1 MLFNYRQVL
10 IAAAAATAFGALVL
24 SAPVNAE
31 ETISMGAILP
41 LTGANATAGEE
52 MRRGAVLAVEQVNAN
67 GGVLGKKFNLI
78 IEDSG
83 NNVTTALTATRKLVD
98 VDKVPVVTGEFS
110 SSITLPMAQYIVKQ
124 GMIHLNEASTSVKIR
139 ELGANAFSVVG
150 LEDKGNEFSSKD
162 VWDLGLR
169 NVAVIVPNNA
179 YGQGV
184 LHGFKDEFEKLGGT
198 VIAET
203 LYTMGQSS
211 YRRELQQLSRS
222 NPDAYVYTAY
232 GQESAV
238 INREA
243 KELGLRD
250 KPFYGILLSM
260 CVSDTPAD
268 IANGELGMETGSAQG
283 DVGKAFAAAFEAK
296 YGAPIKVSY
305 TAYVSDAV
313 MLTAAAINKAGSAD
327 PGAIRTALNEISK
340 EGSYVGITG
349 SIRFDENGQRVDP
362 PYAKLKV
369 EDGKIVPR

>member
-1 MLFNYRQVL
+1 MLLNYRQVL
-10 IAAAAATAFGALVL
+10 IAAATAFGALTL
-24 SAPVNAE
+24 SAPASAE

-139 ELGANAFSVVG
+139 ELGSNAFSVVG

-260 CVSDTPAD
+260 CVSDTPAE
-268 IANGELGMETGSAQG
+268 IANGQLGMETGGARG
-283 DVGKAFAAAFEAK
+283 DVGKTFAAAFEAK
-296 YGAPIKVSY
+296 YGTPIKVSY

-313 MLTAAAINKAGSAD
+313 MLTAAAINKAGSVD
-327 PGAIRTALNEISK
+327 PAAIRTALNEISA
-340 EGSYVGITG
+340 EGNYVGVTG
-349 SIRFDENGQRVDP
+349 SIQFDQDGQRVDP
-362 PYAKLKV
+362 PYAQLKV

>member
-1 MLFNYRQVL
+1 MLLNYRQVL
-10 IAAAAATAFGALVL
+10 IAAATAFGALAL
-24 SAPVNAE
+24 SPSASAE
-31 ETISMGAILP
+31 DAISMGAILP

-83 NNVTTALTATRKLVD
+83 NNVTTALNSTRKLVD

-110 SSITLPMAQYIVKQ
+110 SSITLPIAQYVVKQ

-139 ELGANAFSVVG
+139 ELGDNAFSVVG

-169 NVAVIVPNNA
+169 KVAVVVPNNA

-184 LHGFKDEFEKLGGT
+184 LHGFKTEFEKLGGT

-260 CVSDTPAD
+260 CVSDTPAE
-268 IANGELGMETGSAQG
+268 IANGQLGMETGSVQG
-283 DVGKAFAAAFEAK
+283 DVGKAFATAFEAK

-313 MLTAAAINKAGSAD
+313 FLTAAAINKAGSAD
-327 PGAIRTALNEISK
+327 PAAIRTALKEISAQ
-340 EGSYVGITG
+340 GDYVGLTG
-349 SIRFDENGQRVDP
+349 SIKFDEDGQRIDP
-362 PYAKLKV
+362 PYAQLKV
-369 EDGKIVPR
+369 EDGKIVSR